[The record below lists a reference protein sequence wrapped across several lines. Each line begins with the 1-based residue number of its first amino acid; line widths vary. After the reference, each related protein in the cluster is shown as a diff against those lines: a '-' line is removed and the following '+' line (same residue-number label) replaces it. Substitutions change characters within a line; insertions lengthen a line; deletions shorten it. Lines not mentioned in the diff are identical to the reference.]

1 MGINKSALRLML
13 LAKKEKADFSKM
25 LTLGR
30 LRYYADKD
38 LSPYKHIIK
47 SSDSHYTNDYSD
59 ELYTQFGAESID
71 CMDFSD
77 YEKASILHDLNTPF
91 PEELKSKFSVLIDS
105 GTLEHV
111 FSFTTGMKSCME
123 ALKVGGHFLGITP
136 ANNMMGHGFY
146 QLSPELYYRIFSKE
160 NGFRVKHLFLVP
172 ADEVDVD
179 SAPWYSVPD
188 PKEVRSRIMLCNNK
202 PMYMLVIAEKIEDKE
217 VFQNFPQQSDYET
230 TWEVHKSV
238 KNNVRSESTGVL
250 KHLYRKHIPQKA
262 KNVLRK
268 IHSDISTG
276 KAENADLGVVNS
288 EHFVSFDIDKYLHA
302 K

>member
-217 VFQNFPQQSDYET
+217 VQ
-230 TWEVHKSV
+230 
-238 KNNVRSESTGVL
+238 
-250 KHLYRKHIPQKA
+250 
-262 KNVLRK
+262 
-268 IHSDISTG
+268 
-276 KAENADLGVVNS
+276 
-288 EHFVSFDIDKYLHA
+288 
-302 K
+302 